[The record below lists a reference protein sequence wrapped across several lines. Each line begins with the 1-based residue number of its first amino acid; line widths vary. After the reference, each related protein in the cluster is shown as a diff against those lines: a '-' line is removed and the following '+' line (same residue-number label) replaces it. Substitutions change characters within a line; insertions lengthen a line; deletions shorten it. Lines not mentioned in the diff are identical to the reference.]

1 MISAPFCS
9 GKKICHSNVAIA
21 VRMVASFM
29 RDNASFHAYWG
40 PKVTQLLGGEG
51 DWMKAASVTDPI
63 PTRPRLTR
71 QRHPDPH

>member
-9 GKKICHSNVAIA
+9 GKKICHSNVATA
-21 VRMVASFM
+21 DAMREAFM
-29 RDNASFHAYWG
+29 RSEDAFMENWG

-63 PTRPRLTR
+63 PTRPRPTR
-71 QRHPDPH
+71 QRHPDPP